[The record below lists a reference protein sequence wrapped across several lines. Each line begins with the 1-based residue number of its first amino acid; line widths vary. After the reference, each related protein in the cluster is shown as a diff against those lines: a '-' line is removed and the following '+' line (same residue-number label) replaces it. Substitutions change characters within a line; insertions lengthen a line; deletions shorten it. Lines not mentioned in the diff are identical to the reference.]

1 MSALKTMEIIWDPA
15 REESLRRDVGD
26 AIGNSAI
33 RPGHDRFDAVFL
45 LRNEDLSIAESV
57 FSRDFEGHQEETA
70 RRVPGLVSDALAAA
84 NLPEPPSSLQAHT
97 TFLRFLAERQ
107 KRFVLVGVT
116 VDRPTSEWIPLIT
129 GVDLLVDG
137 KYYKCTYL
145 EASASGPSGRSSL
158 VETEIKRR
166 LLREVAFWKWGSPR
180 LRSLV
185 DRIEDRGLLDRA
197 GAPGGIPETSV
208 ISAELRSLVEHS

>member
-15 REESLRRDVGD
+15 REESLRRDVGE
-26 AIGNSAI
+26 AMSNSAI
-33 RPGHDRFDAVFL
+33 LPGHNRFDAVFL
-45 LRNEDLSIAESV
+45 LRNEDMSTAESV
-57 FSRDFEGHQEETA
+57 FSHDFQGHREETA
-70 RRVPGLVSDALAAA
+70 SRVPTLVSDALAAT
-84 NLPEPPSSLQAHT
+84 NLPKPPSSLQAHM
-97 TFLRFLAERQ
+97 TFLRLLAERR
-107 KRFVLVGVT
+107 KRFALVGIT

-145 EASASGPSGRSSL
+145 ETSPVRSTGRLGL

-166 LLREVAFWKWGSPR
+166 LLREIAFWKWGSPQ
-180 LRSLV
+180 LGSLV
-185 DRIEDRGLLDRA
+185 DRIEDRALVDGP
-197 GAPGGIPETSV
+197 GAPRGILGTSA